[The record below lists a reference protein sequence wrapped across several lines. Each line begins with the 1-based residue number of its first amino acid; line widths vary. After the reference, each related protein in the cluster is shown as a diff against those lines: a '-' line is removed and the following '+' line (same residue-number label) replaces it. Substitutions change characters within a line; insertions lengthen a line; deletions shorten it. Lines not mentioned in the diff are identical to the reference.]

1 MPREFPRTRR
11 IGEQMRRDLA
21 QLIRDEIDDDPRM
34 VMVSITTV
42 DVTRDLSQARVYI
55 TMLGDVAER
64 GEVVDRLNQ
73 AAPMLRRV
81 LGRKMHIRS
90 VPRLSFMYDEV
101 VEKGARLSSLISD
114 AVAAD
119 ARRRRDDA
127 DEGE

>member
-34 VMVSITTV
+34 VMVSITAV

-73 AAPMLRRV
+73 AAPMLRRE

-90 VPRLSFMYDEV
+90 VPRLSFMYDEL

-119 ARRRRDDA
+119 AKRHRDDA